1 MPPQPYLAT
10 TLHHLSDMLAP
21 HLLHPV
27 LSAMHGDR
35 EGATAFFLDPS
46 TDPSVIQLVQQFG
59 QEPVLH
65 PLFRVSRAWVWCA
78 HRTRMRLLGLEHY
91 IF

>member
-1 MPPQPYLAT
+1 
-10 TLHHLSDMLAP
+10 MLTPHP

-27 LSAMHGDR
+27 LAALHGDS
-35 EGATAFFLDPS
+35 ETVTKFFIDPS
-46 TDPSVIQLVQQFG
+46 TDPYVIQLVQQYG

-78 HRTRMRLLGLEHY
+78 HRTRMRMLGLEY
-91 IF
+91 LL